1 VNKEKLIGPIQR
13 DILSVAHLQKR
24 RLELDILVAVE
35 RDDSIFVLLVVEH
48 I

>member
-1 VNKEKLIGPIQR
+1 MNKEKLIGPVQM

>member
-1 VNKEKLIGPIQR
+1 MNKEKLIGPIHR
-13 DILSVAHLQKR
+13 DILSVAHLQKW

-35 RDDSIFVLLVVEH
+35 RNDSIFVLLVVEN